1 VSGVNSHGQ
10 MSTLQSRIDDAFH
23 RALSNDSSRP
33 IPTNDASGGFLLND
47 DGDLPG
53 GFFPPS
59 PPAVALESDGQ
70 PSHIPL
76 SHIPYA
82 LQLLDLPPDD
92 EEVLAVFHNAAT
104 GWGED
109 YISSRLTAHGRKR
122 DSTTTGNDDDMA
134 QKLVSLKDWRAVCT
148 ALMDDGGDVEGNAE
162 GNAVDGEDP
171 DAAGEDPSSELDESS
186 DRSSDEYRVT
196 DARSRKRSRKSAPAG
211 VSGTTRRTRAR
222 KTQSETARGRSP
234 LSPSTSADI
243 TPRQKRECLRTFLL
257 FFPSVPEEVA
267 KRKRLGV
274 REVNAAATLLN
285 EKIKTEE
292 VRPLTVGPVR

>member
-1 VSGVNSHGQ
+1 
-10 MSTLQSRIDDAFH
+10 MATLQSRIDNAFY
-23 RALSNDSSRP
+23 RALSIDSSRP
-33 IPTNDASGGFLLND
+33 LPANDAPGGFLLD
-47 DGDLPG
+47 DDDDIPG
-53 GFFPPS
+53 GFLPPS
-59 PPAVALESDGQ
+59 PPAVALESEDQ

-92 EEVLAVFHNAAT
+92 EEVLAVFRNAST

-109 YISSRLTAHGRKR
+109 HLFSQLTAHGRKR
-122 DSTTTGNDDDMA
+122 DSTTTGDENDMVEE
-134 QKLVSLKDWRAVCT
+134 LVSLKDWRAVCT
-148 ALMDDGGDVEGNAE
+148 ALMDDGGGDEGNAE
-162 GNAVDGEDP
+162 GNGVDAEDP
-171 DAAGEDPSSELDESS
+171 DVAGDYPSSEPVESS
-186 DRSSDEYRVT
+186 DGSSDEYRVT

-222 KTQSETARGRSP
+222 KTQSETTRLRSP

-243 TPRQKRECLRTFLL
+243 TLRQKRECLRTFLL
-257 FFPSVPEEVA
+257 FFPSVPGEVA

-292 VRPLTVGPVR
+292 VRPLAVGPVR

>member
-1 VSGVNSHGQ
+1 MGLSGVNSHGQ
-10 MSTLQSRIDDAFH
+10 MSTLQSHIDDAFH
-23 RALSNDSSRP
+23 RALSNHSSR
-33 IPTNDASGGFLLND
+33 TNDAPGGFLL
-47 DGDLPG
+47 DGDADLPG
-53 GFFPPS
+53 GFLPPS
-59 PPAVALESDGQ
+59 PPAVALESDDQ

-92 EEVLAVFHNAAT
+92 EEVLDVFRNAAT

-109 YISSRLTAHGRKR
+109 HLSFRLTAHGRKR
-122 DSTTTGNDDDMA
+122 DSTTTGDENDMA
-134 QKLVSLKDWRAVCT
+134 EKLVSLKDWRAVCT
-148 ALMDDGGDVEGNAE
+148 ALMDDGGDDEGNAE
-162 GNAVDGEDP
+162 GNDVDGEDL
-171 DAAGEDPSSELDESS
+171 DVAGEYPSSEPDESS
-186 DRSSDEYRVT
+186 DGSSDEYRVT

-222 KTQSETARGRSP
+222 KTQSETARRRSP
-234 LSPSTSADI
+234 PSPGTGADI
-243 TPRQKRECLRTFLL
+243 TPRQKHECLRTFLL

-292 VRPLTVGPVR
+292 V